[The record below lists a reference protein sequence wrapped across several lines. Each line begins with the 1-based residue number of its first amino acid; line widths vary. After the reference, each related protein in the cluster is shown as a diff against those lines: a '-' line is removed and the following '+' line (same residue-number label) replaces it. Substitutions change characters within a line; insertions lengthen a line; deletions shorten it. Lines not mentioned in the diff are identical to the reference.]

1 MYSNFNDAGNDCIIN
16 SLILA
21 KLRKEWKKQKNF
33 KTNSNPKQSTPGEI
47 KKHEEQ
53 IAGVIGS

>member
-1 MYSNFNDAGNDCIIN
+1 MTASETPLYQPNLEKN
-16 SLILA
+16 
-21 KLRKEWKKQKNF
+21 EKKQKNF